1 MTKEGGFDSIMRNR
15 KYAIAKT
22 FAFQAGIKSRS
33 LLICA
38 NATSR
43 NSNAST
49 HAWLMTH
56 VGEPKENILEVD
68 IYSQGNANRELH
80 MQVNSTV
87 SGQVSQAGTSA
98 SSTDADSPSTTTAPA
113 HASSSTTHGGA
124 HSGAAAGASSNGTSA
139 ESPAIRQLKAFIQSL
154 RAQLAKTQ
162 EAIAHDMA
170 LAKHDPS
177 GVASGGA
184 MSLTGELMTLES
196 ALQTATAELAQLMLA
211 SGETTGMVSDTA

>member
-1 MTKEGGFDSIMRNR
+1 
-15 KYAIAKT
+15 
-22 FAFQAGIKSRS
+22 
-33 LLICA
+33 
-38 NATSR
+38 
-43 NSNAST
+43 
-49 HAWLMTH
+49 MTH